1 MKAKNLNKNNMEI
14 KGKIKL
20 IKETQ
25 TFGEN
30 GFKKR
35 ELVIVTDEQYPQ
47 SILIEFVQNKCE
59 ILDKFSEG
67 QNVTI
72 GINLRGREWTNKD
85 GEVKYFNSLN
95 GWRITGEKASE
106 PIMRDFSKKET
117 ENDLPF

>member
-1 MKAKNLNKNNMEI
+1 MEI